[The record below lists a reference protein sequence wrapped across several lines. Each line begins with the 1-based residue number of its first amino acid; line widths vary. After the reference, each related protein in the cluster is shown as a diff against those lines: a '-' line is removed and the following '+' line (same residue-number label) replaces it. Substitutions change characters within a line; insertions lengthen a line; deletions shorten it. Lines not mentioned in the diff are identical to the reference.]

1 MVAVLS
7 EAEALA
13 PNMPEHPMLKAAAL
27 AERTSSRATLL
38 DKKPEDGCIPNAVL
52 TAKGFVVGAEIE
64 EKFGDK
70 RTLRIMVFAGDEKTI
85 VCQVGE
91 DASTSHAVARADLS
105 NYKLLKKQT
114 IVTLGKL
121 VPLLLQSSMHKALVE
136 SAVKMQ
142 LATMFSSGSYN
153 AEDHCDV
160 LWSTAFSCSS
170 EGNSQMVG
178 LNCIPSPI
186 P

>member
-1 MVAVLS
+1 MVAVMND
-7 EAEALA
+7 AKALD
-13 PNMPEHPMLKAAAL
+13 NILPEMPMLKAIVL
-27 AERTSSRATLL
+27 DDKVKRTSSRSTLL
-38 DKKPEDGCIPNAVL
+38 ETMPEYGCIPNEVL
-52 TAKGFVVGAEIE
+52 TAKGIVVAAELE

-70 RTLRIMVFAGDEKTI
+70 RTLTIMALAGDENTI
-85 VCQVGE
+85 LCQIGE

-105 NYKLLKKQT
+105 NYNLLQKQT

-142 LATMFSSGSYN
+142 LATMFSSGGYN

-160 LWSTAFSCSS
+160 LWSTSIFLQLEKKLTNGRRLSC
-170 EGNSQMVG
+170 
-178 LNCIPSPI
+178 IH
-186 P
+186 